1 MIREI
6 ENRRSIR
13 KYKPDEI
20 ERKLI
25 EEIIYSASLAPSAK
39 NRQPWKFI
47 VYQGEEKDKLVDVM
61 RHGINSEK
69 ANHELMPE
77 WAFAIPDAIAVL
89 NTNQHTPFSSI
100 ENEKRIV
107 EICDSLSIGAAIE
120 NMILTATGYGLGTL
134 WIANTCFAYNELMDF
149 IGTDSQLTGIVAV
162 GFADEAPDKRPRK
175 PFEEIVEYR

>member
-47 VYQGEEKDKLVDVM
+47 VYQGKKK
-61 RHGINSEK
+61 IN
-69 ANHELMPE
+69 
-77 WAFAIPDAIAVL
+77 W
-89 NTNQHTPFSSI
+89 
-100 ENEKRIV
+100 
-107 EICDSLSIGAAIE
+107 
-120 NMILTATGYGLGTL
+120 
-134 WIANTCFAYNELMDF
+134 
-149 IGTDSQLTGIVAV
+149 LTGIVAV